1 METAQFLVFGE
12 GVASSHVVYAHRR
25 GRTFSDETKENRM
38 KVRMTAVALLGSA
51 VLATAGVGIAAAQPG
66 GPGGGQL
73 SQQDQTFMTQN
84 AQTDQAEITVGQL
97 AAQRATSAPIRQ
109 AAQTIAS
116 DHQQVLS
123 KLQDLAGSLHVALPN
138 SPDATQQQQ
147 AQQLSAASGTAFD
160 QAFLQAMI
168 QGHQT
173 SINQTQQEIQ
183 SGSDRQ
189 VVDFAK
195 SYLPSA
201 EKHLQMVQQLSNTN
215 PATTANPSPSAN
227 PPNSAGAP
235 GGANPPNG
243 VNAGSG
249 GQAANPNMSP
259 EVIAALAGGGAL
271 LVLAS
276 GTALLAG
283 RRPE

>member
-1 METAQFLVFGE
+1 MA
-12 GVASSHVVYAHRR
+12 
-25 GRTFSDETKENRM
+25 
-38 KVRMTAVALLGSA
+38 AVSLLGSA

-73 SQQDQTFMTQN
+73 SQQDQTFMIQN
-84 AQTDQAEITVGQL
+84 AQTDLAEITVGQL

-123 KLQDLAGSLHVALPN
+123 KLQDLARSLQVTLPN

-147 AQQLSAASGTAFD
+147 GQQLSATSGTDFD
-160 QAFLQAMI
+160 QAFLQAMS

-173 SINQTQQEIQ
+173 SISQTQQEIQ

-201 EKHLQMVQQLSNTN
+201 QRHLQIVQQLSNTN
-215 PATTANPSPSAN
+215 PATSANPSTTANPPSA
-227 PPNSAGAP
+227 GTP
-235 GGANPPNG
+235 GGANPPSG

-249 GQAANPNMSP
+249 GQAANSNMPP
-259 EVIAALAGGGAL
+259 ELIAALAGGGAL
-271 LVLAS
+271 LVLVS

>member
-1 METAQFLVFGE
+1 
-12 GVASSHVVYAHRR
+12 
-25 GRTFSDETKENRM
+25 M
-38 KVRMTAVALLGSA
+38 KVRMAAVALLGSA

-249 GQAANPNMSP
+249 GQAANWNMSP
-259 EVIAALAGGGAL
+259 EVIAALASGGAL